1 MSCAVSRTSKT
12 LEDIR
17 VGTRA
22 DRSGSGRLEQLFT
35 RNAFFIA
42 CFSGTVNLSAE
53 DRDRVE
59 CCWAYAAAATPV
71 ISAQS
76 SKALVRA
83 AGRTHCRPSICF
95 AARPWLTMIP
105 RAASISSIIR
115 RLSTI
120 RTQSTKF
127 DSRWRCRLPVGPWR
141 SHADCDRHYP
151 ADQGRVLAV
160 DRAFLSK
167 GCARCSI
174 ISALRRC
181 QPGPFARFAFEPATV
196 LSGSITLIASC
207 CTTLCRLPR
216 RAPSLVATTTPR
228 G

>member
-1 MSCAVSRTSKT
+1 VPLTVPASSRAP
-12 LEDIR
+12 R
-17 VGTRA
+17 RTRGQA
-22 DRSGSGRLEQLFT
+22 EQVVLDHDLK
-35 RNAFFIA
+35 R
-42 CFSGTVNLSAE
+42 
-53 DRDRVE
+53 R
-59 CCWAYAAAATPV
+59 AAAEVGIAGAEPCHVAPLAPSTP
-71 ISAQS
+71 
-76 SKALVRA
+76 
-83 AGRTHCRPSICF
+83 
-95 AARPWLTMIP
+95 LT
-105 RAASISSIIR
+105 IR

-181 QPGPFARFAFEPATV
+181 QPGPFARFACEPATV

-207 CTTLCRLPR
+207 WTTLCRLPR